1 MALSHHIQKLQ
12 DKPLHVRERIAFG
25 TSAGIT
31 AIVAIGWLV
40 GMSASGSFSLAT
52 KSIAE
57 SVRPPETVS
66 NTLSEGNAN
75 FKSLLGAAST
85 ALGNP
90 DAPAA
95 INVVDARTSTT
106 LPADATTATVIPF

>member
-12 DKPLHVRERIAFG
+12 EKPLHIRERIAFG

-40 GMSASGSFSLAT
+40 GMNASGSFSLAT

-57 SVRPPETVS
+57 SVRPTDAVS
-66 NTLSEGNAN
+66 STLAEGGTNI
-75 FKSLLGAAST
+75 KSLLGAASA
-85 ALGNP
+85 ALGDPNT
-90 DAPAA
+90 PAS
-95 INVVDARTSTT
+95 INVVDTHTSST
-106 LPADATTATVIPF
+106 LPGEQTAATVIPF

>member
-12 DKPLHVRERIAFG
+12 DKPLHIRERIAFG

-31 AIVAIGWLV
+31 AVVAIGWLV

-57 SVRPPETVS
+57 SVRPSEEVS
-66 NTLSEGNAN
+66 NTLSNGSSN
-75 FKSLLGAAST
+75 FKSLLGAAGA

-90 DAPAA
+90 NAPAA
-95 INVVDARTSTT
+95 IQVVDTRESST
-106 LPADATTATVIPF
+106 LPESTGTPTVIPF